1 MKEIIIKILS
11 VFSNG
16 INEYVN
22 LFVVV
27 FCRFLYITIKETSAC
42 SLSAPINYPSINPIR
57 FGKTAFHTVSSI
69 NNLICNSWLEALTR
83 NYLSKHERLKADQ
96 VHLLIP
102 THFPNPSHPTFH
114 HPTMSETTVRH
125 RFNAQEPLSKLA
137 EEHLVERLDAFLSS
151 IEQRLHSFETYFQL
165 TGTAGEESDELHKLQ
180 SLLLPLPLSR
190 RSSVVSMSQMK
201 DFSRSNLNKV
211 YEQLTMVKDQ
221 MLQTSIMNLEYLYK
235 TLDDKYNDLFDQD
248 GIEIPESRGLEENV
262 GAGNSRDLLSRKII
276 TNLHFF
282 EEKLLQIDHY
292 IKSKTPLATDAYE
305 EDAKFNRF
313 RFFNFNK
320 ALKLGQSKYLHYY
333 QLPLSWR
340 ENRYI
345 INGYRFTLLHQT
357 MWELIFH
364 FNHNETL
371 NIWTHLVGA
380 LVMTYLGLVHY
391 PKTEAFAHSTVGDNA
406 IMALFIFASLKCLVS
421 SVLWHTYSTFAHLTI
436 RNRFACVD
444 YTGITVLVTC
454 SVISAEYC
462 SLYNYPKLLA
472 LFMSFSIVAGLG
484 GFAFNWSSYFDRP
497 ECRPL
502 RIGFYV
508 CLAGLGALTFLCKWY
523 YDGIFEAV
531 TFYAPLTYRSFVW
544 YWIGV
549 IFYGGLIPERWRYD
563 VIIHEDETCH
573 HSHSAL
579 EVLLGHIEHS
589 GEEELEN
596 LTNQIKDADAVSR
609 RNSMATVNTIESLA
623 SYHSVEMI
631 PNDENAV
638 VDDPSGENSTSST
651 AAEDSDEVKYK
662 DILETHFPERP
673 KLTPYHN
680 DFLSLWW
687 VDYVLQSHNLW
698 HVFVVF
704 GVIGH
709 YFCIVEMLERNHQDL
724 MGLLV

>member
-1 MKEIIIKILS
+1 MSTETE
-11 VFSNG
+11 VRN
-16 INEYVN
+16 
-22 LFVVV
+22 
-27 FCRFLYITIKETSAC
+27 RFQGHE
-42 SLSAPINYPSINPIR
+42 PS
-57 FGKTAFHTVSSI
+57 
-69 NNLICNSWLEALTR
+69 
-83 NYLSKHERLKADQ
+83 
-96 VHLLIP
+96 
-102 THFPNPSHPTFH
+102 
-114 HPTMSETTVRH
+114 
-125 RFNAQEPLSKLA
+125 SKLA

-165 TGTAGEESDELHKLQ
+165 TGTSGEESDGDYLLKPQ
-180 SLLLPLPLSR
+180 SLSR
-190 RSSVVSMSQMK
+190 RSSAVAMTQMK

-221 MLQTSIMNLEYLYK
+221 MLQTSIMNLDFLYK
-235 TLDDKYNDLFDQD
+235 TLDDKYNDLFNQD
-248 GIEIPESRGLEENV
+248 GVEIITEEPQREQMMSS
-262 GAGNSRDLLSRKII
+262 GNNKDLLTRKII

-282 EEKLLQIDHY
+282 EEKLLQIDQY

-320 ALKLGQSKYLHYY
+320 ALKVGQSKYLHYY

-364 FNHNETL
+364 FNHNETW

-380 LVMTYLGLVHY
+380 VVMLYLGLVHY
-391 PKTEAFAHSTVGDNA
+391 PNTEAFKHSSVGDNA

-472 LFMSFSIVAGLG
+472 LFMSFSIIAGLG

-508 CLAGLGALTFLCKWY
+508 CLAGLGASTFLCKWY

-579 EVLLGHIEHS
+579 EVLLGHIEHA

-596 LTNQIKDADAVSR
+596 LTNQIKGAEAVSR
-609 RNSMATVNTIESLA
+609 RSSMATINTVESMT

-631 PNDENAV
+631 PNNENV
-638 VDDPSGENSTSST
+638 VSEDVGSAHSS
-651 AAEDSDEVKYK
+651 AAEESDEVKYK

-687 VDYVLQSHNLW
+687 VDYVFQSHNLW
-698 HVFVVF
+698 HIFVVF

-709 YFCIVEMLERNHQDL
+709 YFCIVEMLERNHQSL
-724 MGLLV
+724 LGL